1 MGETAFMI
9 ALKNL
14 NSLEIIKCF
23 IDSGVNAKE
32 TNNEG
37 ESALLFAL

>member
-1 MGETAFMI
+1 MI

-23 IDSGVNAKE
+23 LDYGVNAEE

-37 ESALLFAL
+37 ESALFFAL